1 MNEARDF
8 VTLEGSPYEI
18 GRQKA
23 RFDGDY
29 LAKALEHYDRK
40 RNAQFDAWIAE
51 KAIPYTEKEWPD
63 LAEEVRGYL
72 DESGY
77 DKHAVYRYLFSQA
90 KRKFNCSNIAVK
102 TEDAGYVFAKN
113 TDLNHWEFPFIVFLH
128 YKPDRG
134 QEFFGYSYKACLM
147 AQGMNRSGLCA
158 GGTSFS
164 GVLEDESRM
173 PEAGCP
179 AQFVHRKIIQYAK
192 TVDEAVENL
201 RQATVFDKAAGLIFL
216 DAQGRCK
223 SVNHSITIF
232 DVKERT
238 ALPAFCAGFFDMDSY
253 AYQESFRV
261 HLRMS
266 KARIAY
272 AENYFK
278 DKKEIYIRDVV
289 AFLRSHG
296 PDWSKPGQW
305 CRHHPEEPSYR
316 TCVSH
321 ICIPAQGKVMY
332 CRGNPCNTPY
342 KEFVF
347 ED

>member
-1 MNEARDF
+1 MNEAPDF

-147 AQGMNRSGLCA
+147 AQGMNL
-158 GGTSFS
+158 
-164 GVLEDESRM
+164 
-173 PEAGCP
+173 
-179 AQFVHRKIIQYAK
+179 
-192 TVDEAVENL
+192 
-201 RQATVFDKAAGLIFL
+201 
-216 DAQGRCK
+216 
-223 SVNHSITIF
+223 
-232 DVKERT
+232 
-238 ALPAFCAGFFDMDSY
+238 
-253 AYQESFRV
+253 
-261 HLRMS
+261 
-266 KARIAY
+266 
-272 AENYFK
+272 
-278 DKKEIYIRDVV
+278 
-289 AFLRSHG
+289 
-296 PDWSKPGQW
+296 
-305 CRHHPEEPSYR
+305 
-316 TCVSH
+316 
-321 ICIPAQGKVMY
+321 
-332 CRGNPCNTPY
+332 
-342 KEFVF
+342 
-347 ED
+347 